1 LLEVK
6 LFMDGA
12 KDREPFVTALPSW
25 LLSGI
30 YHNYRGRRRRELNM
44 ISSGRS
50 FLFAGLLFA
59 VVLGVTDTANAQVVA
74 LGASNVAGRG
84 VSSSEAFP
92 AQLERMLSAKGY
104 SVNVTNAGIS
114 GDTNEGMLAWLD
126 SAVPDGT
133 KVVILD
139 TSGGTFNARRK
150 NLGDQT
156 AQLASIS
163 ARLRA
168 RGIKVIPSRT
178 GHDLG
183 LGSEYRQVDGLHLT
197 PAGHTRVA
205 AQLLPA
211 VIQSLRH

>member
-1 LLEVK
+1 
-6 LFMDGA
+6 M
-12 KDREPFVTALPSW
+12 
-25 LLSGI
+25 
-30 YHNYRGRRRRELNM
+30 ELNM
-44 ISSGRS
+44 ISSSRL
-50 FLFAGLLFA
+50 FLLAGWLFA
-59 VVLGVTDTANAQVVA
+59 VVLGVTGTANAQIVA

-92 AQLERMLSAKGY
+92 AQLERMLAAKGY
-104 SVNVTNAGIS
+104 NVNVTNAGIS
-114 GDTNEGMLAWLD
+114 GDTNEGMLARLG

-139 TSGGTFNARRK
+139 TSGGIFNARRK

-156 AQLASIS
+156 AELASIS

-168 RGIKVIPSRT
+168 RGIKVIPSQT
-178 GHDLG
+178 GRELG
-183 LGSEYRQVDGLHLT
+183 RGSEYRQVDGLHLT
-197 PAGHTRVA
+197 AAGHARVA

>member
-1 LLEVK
+1 LEL
-6 LFMDGA
+6 LFM
-12 KDREPFVTALPSW
+12 
-25 LLSGI
+25 
-30 YHNYRGRRRRELNM
+30 ELNM
-44 ISSGRS
+44 ISNGRL
-50 FLFAGLLFA
+50 FFAGWLFA
-59 VVLGVTDTANAQVVA
+59 VVLGVTGTANAQIVA

-92 AQLERMLSAKGY
+92 AQLERMLAAKGY
-104 SVNVTNAGIS
+104 HVNVTNAGIS
-114 GDTNEGMLAWLD
+114 GDTNEGMLARLG

-156 AQLASIS
+156 AELAAIS

-168 RGIKVIPSRT
+168 RGIKVIPSQT
-178 GHDLG
+178 GRELG
-183 LGSEYRQVDGLHLT
+183 RGSEYRQVDGLHLT
-197 PAGHTRVA
+197 PAGHARVA

>member
-1 LLEVK
+1 
-6 LFMDGA
+6 
-12 KDREPFVTALPSW
+12 
-25 LLSGI
+25 
-30 YHNYRGRRRRELNM
+30 M
-44 ISSGRS
+44 ISSGRL
-50 FLFAGLLFA
+50 FLLAGWLCA
-59 VVLGVTDTANAQVVA
+59 VVLGVTGTANAQIVA

-92 AQLERMLSAKGY
+92 AQLERLLSAKGY
-104 SVNVTNAGIS
+104 NVNVTNAGIS
-114 GDTNEGMLAWLD
+114 GDTNEGMLARLG

-139 TSGGTFNARRK
+139 TSGGIFNARRK

-168 RGIKVIPSRT
+168 RGIRVIPSQT
-178 GHDLG
+178 GRDLG

-197 PAGHTRVA
+197 PAGHARVA

-211 VIQSLRH
+211 VTQSIRH